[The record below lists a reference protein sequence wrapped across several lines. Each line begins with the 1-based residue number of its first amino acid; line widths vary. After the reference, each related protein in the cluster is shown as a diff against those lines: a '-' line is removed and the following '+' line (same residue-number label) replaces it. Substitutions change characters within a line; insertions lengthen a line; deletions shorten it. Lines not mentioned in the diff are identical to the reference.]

1 MPVTVDYII
10 VGAGSAGCVLANRL
24 SADPANTVLLLE
36 AGPPNSDLSL
46 RIPSAMAHN
55 LQRTKHNWAF
65 KGESEPGLN
74 GRQVK
79 HDRGKT
85 LGGSSSINGMVCI
98 RGHASD
104 YDSWR
109 QYGCEGWSH
118 TDVLPYFKRLETYQG
133 GGDDYRGAAGPMQVA
148 RPDRTRLHPLSD
160 AFLKAG
166 AEAGHPLTDDICGY
180 QQEGFGLLDQ
190 TIHRGERWSAAK
202 GYLEPVRN
210 RSNLIIETGRLVR
223 RVVIENGRATGIEL
237 QGRDGA
243 ITMIRARREVILS
256 AGAVGS
262 PHLLMLS
269 GIGPADHLQATGIP
283 ILKDR
288 PGVGANL
295 HDHPDFVM
303 KFELK
308 KPISLLPNTKGMR
321 RIAVGLRWLL
331 DRGGVCASN
340 HFETVACLRSG
351 PGVDYPD
358 LQLTIVPIAMQVDG
372 WTPMPVHA
380 FQIHIGLMRAHSRGS
395 IRLRD
400 ADPAS
405 PPRIQ
410 VNYLDDPRDAAILRK
425 GVRLVR
431 DLVAQPAFSDL
442 CGTELFP
449 GPDVRSDAEIDTA
462 LAAAVDTQWHLSCTA
477 RMGRAD
483 DPMAVVD
490 SMGAIHGIDGLR
502 VVDASVMPAVVNGN
516 TNCPTL
522 MIAEK
527 LSDAILGKPPLP
539 PLDLPVWRAE

>member
-1 MPVTVDYII
+1 MLQNDIIRAYGSIGRESVRQDDGFRLPSHGKDPVV
-10 VGAGSAGCVLANRL
+10 VGVQHSESVLGKRRDE
-24 SADPANTVLLLE
+24 SPLLL
-36 AGPPNSDLSL
+36 PD
-46 RIPSAMAHN
+46 
-55 LQRTKHNWAF
+55 
-65 KGESEPGLN
+65 
-74 GRQVK
+74 
-79 HDRGKT
+79 
-85 LGGSSSINGMVCI
+85 
-98 RGHASD
+98 
-104 YDSWR
+104 
-109 QYGCEGWSH
+109 
-118 TDVLPYFKRLETYQG
+118 
-133 GGDDYRGAAGPMQVA
+133 GGDGTSGATPHDGLRDISGGRLIELPIEQELKESYLTYAMSVIVSRALPDVPVQFLRRGARVA
-148 RPDRTRLHPLSD
+148 WADGRAPLVAYAARHVD
-160 AFLKAG
+160 IADDAVVEQIYAFLKAG
-166 AEAGHPLTDDICGY
+166 SEAGHPLTDDICGY

-202 GYLEPVRN
+202 GYLDPIRN
-210 RSNLIIETGRLVR
+210 RPNLTIETDRLVR

-237 QGRDGA
+237 QGRDRA
-243 ITMIRARREVILS
+243 ITMIRAQREVILS

-283 ILKDR
+283 VFKDR

-321 RIAVGLRWLL
+321 RIMVGLRWLL

-400 ADPAS
+400 ADPTS

-410 VNYLDDPRDAAILRK
+410 VNYGSPFRR
-425 GVRLVR
+425 
-431 DLVAQPAFSDL
+431 
-442 CGTELFP
+442 P
-449 GPDVRSDAEIDTA
+449 G
-462 LAAAVDTQWHLSCTA
+462 C
-477 RMGRAD
+477 
-483 DPMAVVD
+483 
-490 SMGAIHGIDGLR
+490 
-502 VVDASVMPAVVNGN
+502 
-516 TNCPTL
+516 
-522 MIAEK
+522 
-527 LSDAILGKPPLP
+527 
-539 PLDLPVWRAE
+539 